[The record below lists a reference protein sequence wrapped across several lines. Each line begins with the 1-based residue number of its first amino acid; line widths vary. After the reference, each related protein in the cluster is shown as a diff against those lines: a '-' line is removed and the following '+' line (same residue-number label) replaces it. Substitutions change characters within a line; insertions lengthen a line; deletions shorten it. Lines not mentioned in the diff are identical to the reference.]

1 MGIKVTLRKK
11 KISKGRLSLYLDFY
25 PAIENIYT
33 GQMTRREFLGQYIWQ
48 SPKTPSER
56 ANNKDT
62 IEIAEDIRH
71 KRQNILNKPEVYNEF
86 EKRLLHQK
94 RMSEVCTIQYFEKL
108 ALKRNG
114 TNVHNWQSAFLYYK
128 DFLQGDSLSFEQ
140 LNESICE
147 DFKEYL
153 LNTPSRK
160 SEKQTLSI
168 NSAKSY
174 FDKFKVILKQAY
186 KDGHLQVDLNARLDC
201 IKEEETH
208 REFLDQ
214 KELNQLASMRC
225 AIPVVKNAGLF
236 SALTGLRFSD
246 IQQLK
251 WKEVIHID
259 GQGYYIRFKQQKTG
273 GAEMMPISD
282 DTYNYLGNP
291 GDPDDDVFAG
301 LDYYDCSQNPHF
313 KMWLNDAGITKKFT
327 FHCFRHTFAVL
338 QLMSGTDIYTVSKML
353 GHRSV
358 KTTMIYAKVVDEM
371 KRSASEKIKINNNY
385 GRKNL
390 SRLVGR

>member
-1 MGIKVTLRKK
+1 
-11 KISKGRLSLYLDFY
+11 
-25 PAIENIYT
+25 
-33 GQMTRREFLGQYIWQ
+33 
-48 SPKTPSER
+48 
-56 ANNKDT
+56 
-62 IEIAEDIRH
+62 
-71 KRQNILNKPEVYNEF
+71 
-86 EKRLLHQK
+86 
-94 RMSEVCTIQYFEKL
+94 
-108 ALKRNG
+108 
-114 TNVHNWQSAFLYYK
+114 
-128 DFLQGDSLSFEQ
+128 
-140 LNESICE
+140 
-147 DFKEYL
+147 
-153 LNTPSRK
+153 
-160 SEKQTLSI
+160 
-168 NSAKSY
+168 
-174 FDKFKVILKQAY
+174 
-186 KDGHLQVDLNARLDC
+186 
-201 IKEEETH
+201 
-208 REFLDQ
+208 
-214 KELNQLASMRC
+214 MRC

-282 DTYNYLGNP
+282 DTYNLLGNA

-371 KRSASEKIKINNNY
+371 KRSASEKIKINKSY
-385 GRKNL
+385 GRKNF
-390 SRLVGR
+390 SGLVGR

>member
-1 MGIKVTLRKK
+1 MGVKVALRKK
-11 KISKGRLSLYLDFY
+11 KISKGRFSLYLDFY
-25 PAIENIYT
+25 LAIVNQN
-33 GQMTRREFLGQYIWQ
+33 GQLTRREFLGHYILQ
-48 SPKTPSER
+48 SPKTSTER
-56 ANNKDT
+56 SNNKET

-71 KRQNILNKPEVYNEF
+71 KRQNILNKPEIYTEF
-86 EKRLLHQK
+86 EKQLMKQKLL
-94 RMSEVCTIQYFEKL
+94 SETCTLLYFEKV

-114 TNVHNWQSAFLYYK
+114 TNLNNWQSAYLYYK
-128 DFLQGDSLSFEQ
+128 DFLQNESLQFGQ
-140 LNESICE
+140 LNESVCE

-160 SEKQTLSI
+160 SDKQTLSI

-174 FDKFKVILKQAY
+174 FDKLKVVLKQAY
-186 KDGHLQVDLNARLDC
+186 KDGHLQVDLNARLDS

-214 KELNQLASMRC
+214 KELNQLANTSC
-225 AIPVVKNAGLF
+225 LIPVVRKAGIF
-236 SALTGLRFSD
+236 SALTGLRFGD

-259 GQGYYIRFKQQKTG
+259 GQGYYIRFTQRKTG

-282 DTYNYLGNP
+282 ETYELLGAP
-291 GDPDDDVFAG
+291 QGADDVVFTG
-301 LDYYDCSQNPHF
+301 LDYYDCSQNPYF
-313 KMWLNDAGITKKFT
+313 KMWLTDAGINKKFT

-338 QLMSGTDIYTVSKML
+338 QLLNGTDIYTVSKML
-353 GHRSV
+353 GHRNV

-371 KRSASEKIKINNNY
+371 KRSASEKIKINNNEN
-385 GRKNL
+385 KNL
-390 SRLVGR
+390 PRVVGR

>member
-1 MGIKVTLRKK
+1 M
-11 KISKGRLSLYLDFY
+11 
-25 PAIENIYT
+25 
-33 GQMTRREFLGQYIWQ
+33 
-48 SPKTPSER
+48 
-56 ANNKDT
+56 NNW
-62 IEIAEDIRH
+62 H
-71 KRQNILNKPEVYNEF
+71 
-86 EKRLLHQK
+86 
-94 RMSEVCTIQYFEKL
+94 
-108 ALKRNG
+108 
-114 TNVHNWQSAFLYYK
+114 SAYLYYS
-128 DFLQGDSLSFEQ
+128 DFLQGETLPFSQ
-140 LNESICE
+140 LNESVCE

-174 FDKFKVILKQAY
+174 FDKLKVVLKQAY
-186 KDGHLQVDLNARLDC
+186 KDGHLQIDLNARMGS

-214 KELNQLASMRC
+214 KELNQLANTNC
-225 AIPVVKNAGLF
+225 AMPVVKKAGIF
-236 SALTGLRFSD
+236 SALTGLRFGD

-259 GQGYYIRFKQQKTG
+259 GQGYYIRFTQRKTG

-282 DTYNYLGNP
+282 ETYHLLGTP
-291 GDPDDDVFAG
+291 MDAEDELFDR
-301 LDYYDCSQNPHF
+301 LDYYNCSQHPDF
-313 KMWLNDAGITKKFT
+313 KKWITDAGISKKFT

-371 KRSASEKIKINNNY
+371 KRSASEKIKISNHGNKNFSRVA
-385 GRKNL
+385 GR
-390 SRLVGR
+390 

>member
-1 MGIKVTLRKK
+1 MGIKVALRKK

-25 PAIENIYT
+25 PAIPNPKNGEL
-33 GQMTRREFLGQYIWQ
+33 TRREFLGQYIIQ
-48 SPKTPSER
+48 SPKTPAER
-56 ANNKDT
+56 SNNKDT

-71 KRQNILNKPEVYNEF
+71 KRQNILNKPEIYNEF
-86 EKRLLHQK
+86 EKRLMDQK
-94 RMSEVCTIQYFEKL
+94 RLSETCTLVYFEKL
-108 ALKRNG
+108 AKKRVGGNMD
-114 TNVHNWQSAFLYYK
+114 NWQAAYLYFK
-128 DFLQGDSLSFEQ
+128 DFLLGESFPFSQ
-140 LNESICE
+140 LTESVCE

-160 SEKQTLSI
+160 SDKQTLSI

-174 FDKFKVILKQAY
+174 FDKLKVILKQAY
-186 KDGHLQVDLNARLDC
+186 KDGHLQIDLNARLDS

-214 KELNQLASMRC
+214 KELNQLANTNC
-225 AIPVVKNAGLF
+225 VIPVVKNAGIF
-236 SALTGLRFSD
+236 SALTGLRFGD

-259 GQGYYIRFKQQKTG
+259 GQGYYIRFTQRKTG

-282 DTYNYLGNP
+282 ETYNLLGTP
-291 GDPDDDVFAG
+291 KDAEDEIFRG
-301 LDYYDCSQNPHF
+301 LDYYDCSQNTDF
-313 KMWLNDAGITKKFT
+313 KKWFTDAGINKKFT

-338 QLMSGTDIYTVSKML
+338 QLLSGTDIYTVSKML

-371 KRSASEKIKINNNY
+371 KRSASEKIKIN
-385 GRKNL
+385 R
-390 SRLVGR
+390 